1 MIRAKFSLMTATAAL
16 MALTACTSPGVYNN
30 GAYNDGV
37 DPNAK
42 AKTGAA
48 IGAGVGALAGMIAG
62 NDPKERRNNAI
73 AGAIVGAAGGAIV
86 GNQLDKQEADLRAQ
100 MGNNNVTIQN
110 TGDRLIVTLPQD
122 ILFAT
127 DSASVRPDLQRDLR
141 TVAQN
146 LNAYPNTTVQVIG
159 HTDNTGEAAYNAS
172 LSQRRAQSVA
182 GILVAEGVSSSR
194 LRSIGRGEDAPIA
207 SNLTPEGRQQNRR
220 VEIVIL
226 PNA

>member
-1 MIRAKFSLMTATAAL
+1 MIRANTSLLFAAVGL
-16 MALTACTSPGVYNN
+16 LGLTACTTGPIF
-30 GAYNDGV
+30 
-37 DPNAK
+37 DPNDPNRQTK
-42 AKTGAA
+42 QGALT
-48 IGAGVGALAGMIAG
+48 GAGVGAVIGALAG
-62 NDPKERRNNAI
+62 NDPEERRANAL
-73 AGAIVGAAGGAIV
+73 AGAIIGGAGGAVV
-86 GNQLDKQEADLRAQ
+86 GNALDRQEADLRAQ

-159 HTDNTGEAAYNAS
+159 HTDNTGDAGYNQS
-172 LSQRRAQSVA
+172 LSQRRAQSVS
-182 GILVAEGVSSSR
+182 GILVAEGVSSNR
-194 LRSIGRGEDAPIA
+194 IRSIGRGEDAPIA

>member
-1 MIRAKFSLMTATAAL
+1 MIRAKTSIMTAAVAL
-16 MALTACTSPGVYNN
+16 LGLTACTTGPLVDQN
-30 GAYNDGV
+30 
-37 DPNAK
+37 DPNRQAK
-42 AKTGAA
+42 QGAA
-48 IGAGVGALAGMIAG
+48 IGAGVGAVLGAISGD
-62 NDPKERRNNAI
+62 DPEERRRNALK
-73 AGAIVGAAGGAIV
+73 GAIIGGAGGAII
-86 GNQLDKQEADLRAQ
+86 GNSLDRQEADLRAQ

-159 HTDNTGEAAYNAS
+159 HTDNTGDAGYNQS

-182 GILVAEGVSSSR
+182 GILIAEGVSASR
-194 LRSIGRGEDAPIA
+194 VRSIGRGEDAPIA

>member
-1 MIRAKFSLMTATAAL
+1 MIRARTSLLTATAAL
-16 MALTACTSPGVYNN
+16 LALTACTNQ
-30 GAYNDGV
+30 GAYNTGGV
-37 DPNAK
+37 DSNRQAK
-42 AKTGAA
+42 SGAA
-48 IGAGVGALAGMIAG
+48 IGAGVGALTGILTG
-62 NDPKERRNNAI
+62 NDPRERRNNAI
-73 AGAIVGAAGGAIV
+73 AGAIIGGAGGAVI
-86 GNQLDKQEADLRAQ
+86 GNQLDRQEADLRAQ
-100 MGNNNVTIQN
+100 MGNSNVTIQN

-146 LNAYPNTTVQVIG
+146 LNSYPNTTVQVIG

-172 LSQRRAQSVA
+172 LSERRAQSVA
-182 GILVAEGVSSSR
+182 GILISEGVSSSR
-194 LRSIGRGEDAPIA
+194 LRSIGRGEDTPIA

>member
-1 MIRAKFSLMTATAAL
+1 MIRANTSILFATVGLLGLA
-16 MALTACTSPGVYNN
+16 ACTTGPVF
-30 GAYNDGV
+30 
-37 DPNAK
+37 DPNDPNRQTKQGAV
-42 AKTGAA
+42 TGALG
-48 IGAGVGALAGMIAG
+48 GAVIGALAG
-62 NDPKERRNNAI
+62 NDPEERRANAL
-73 AGAIVGAAGGAIV
+73 AGAIIGGGAGAVV
-86 GNQLDKQEADLRAQ
+86 GNVLDRQEADLRRQ
-100 MGNNNVTIQN
+100 MGNDNVTIQN

-159 HTDNTGEAAYNAS
+159 HTDNTGDAGYNQS

-182 GILVAEGVSSSR
+182 GILVSEGVSSSR
-194 LRSIGRGEDAPIA
+194 IRSIGRGEDAPIA
-207 SNLTPEGRQQNRR
+207 SNLSPEGRQQNRR